1 MVGKQLNTAEGK
13 DAVSS
18 SYLEASSHSGYYLRK
33 LFKDGWDRN
42 KGGHVINGPAIWRL
56 PTFIYIYAEAVNK
69 VSGPTQEIYDLV
81 NSVRERSFMAPMPP
95 AVLTDANLMQEYIQ
109 RERRVE
115 LFYEN
120 WRYWATRLYMESDD
134 PIELAKEKNYIGP
147 ESWPYAK
154 SQRCSHGMKPVED
167 QNGKIE
173 VDGKRYKMKRIAVND
188 GRVFYSP
195 MFGRICKMDCIAPQ
209 Q

>member
-1 MVGKQLNTAEGK
+1 MNTAEGK

-134 PIELAKEKNYIGP
+134 PIELAKEKTILD
-147 ESWPYAK
+147 
-154 SQRCSHGMKPVED
+154 QRV
-167 QNGKIE
+167 
-173 VDGKRYKMKRIAVND
+173 
-188 GRVFYSP
+188 GRMLKANVVHT
-195 MFGRICKMDCIAPQ
+195 A
-209 Q
+209 

>member
-1 MVGKQLNTAEGK
+1 
-13 DAVSS
+13 
-18 SYLEASSHSGYYLRK
+18 
-33 LFKDGWDRN
+33 
-42 KGGHVINGPAIWRL
+42 
-56 PTFIYIYAEAVNK
+56 
-69 VSGPTQEIYDLV
+69 
-81 NSVRERSFMAPMPP
+81 MAPMPP

-154 SQRCSHGMKPVED
+154 SQRCSHGMKP
-167 QNGKIE
+167 
-173 VDGKRYKMKRIAVND
+173 AVND

-195 MFGRICKMDCIAPQ
+195 RSYFWPIMQDELSRTPTLIQNPGW
-209 Q
+209 

>member
-1 MVGKQLNTAEGK
+1 MG
-13 DAVSS
+13 
-18 SYLEASSHSGYYLRK
+18 LETKVDMWSTDL
-33 LFKDGWDRN
+33 LFGS
-42 KGGHVINGPAIWRL
+42 L

-120 WRYWATRLYMESDD
+120 WRYWQHA
-134 PIELAKEKNYIGP
+134 YIWNQMILL
-147 ESWPYAK
+147 S
-154 SQRCSHGMKPVED
+154 
-167 QNGKIE
+167 
-173 VDGKRYKMKRIAVND
+173 
-188 GRVFYSP
+188 
-195 MFGRICKMDCIAPQ
+195 
-209 Q
+209 

>member
-1 MVGKQLNTAEGK
+1 M
-13 DAVSS
+13 
-18 SYLEASSHSGYYLRK
+18 
-33 LFKDGWDRN
+33 
-42 KGGHVINGPAIWRL
+42 
-56 PTFIYIYAEAVNK
+56 NK

-167 QNGKIE
+167 PNGKIE

-195 MFGRICKMDCIAPQ
+195 RSYFWPIMQDELSRTPTLIQNPGW
-209 Q
+209 